1 MELNEN
7 KNPNP
12 QQDQELSEKAYNELV
27 AVRRDKLKA
36 LQEAG
41 NDPFQKPN
49 IRRTLSPR
57 TSRRNTIIWLL
68 RKRPTAPCAWPAA

>member
-41 NDPFQKPN
+41 NDPFQK
-49 IRRTLSPR
+49 T
-57 TSRRNTIIWLL
+57 
-68 RKRPTAPCAWPAA
+68 K